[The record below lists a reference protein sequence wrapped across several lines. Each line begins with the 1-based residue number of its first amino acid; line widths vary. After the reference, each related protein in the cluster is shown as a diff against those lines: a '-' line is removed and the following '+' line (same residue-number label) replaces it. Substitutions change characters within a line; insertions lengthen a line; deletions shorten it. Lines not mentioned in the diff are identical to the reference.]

1 VQDHGCPGEL
11 STIAILGVCARGL
24 ADLGYDPRTEDTR
37 FPLERMPTRP
47 LSGPALRAV
56 QPRAGTVTRSR
67 SGLAAASGHR

>member
-56 QPRAGTVTRSR
+56 RPRPGTVSR
-67 SGLAAASGHR
+67 CQGVAATSAQA